1 MSWFAPKLEPGER
14 MILRHPPVWL
24 FVVLA
29 VVVVTIAAA
38 PTVTDLLNRRIES
51 WTEGTIGPDAVIG
64 AVMLLPVWFFVGRWH
79 IAVTDRRVLLRQ
91 GFFGWRIE
99 AMDRRDIEAVYFSN
113 GALVV
118 AGQGRELS
126 TFCIALYTGP
136 LLKQIDPLY
145 DNLKLRTPALRRI
158 LLPGERVL
166 LRLRRPAAAI
176 LAWTVAPALPL
187 LIVILLLAFPDALDM
202 LFGLFSGLM
211 TIVALLLFIILLE
224 LAFSISWAGLF
235 FDHWRIAVTDWRVLV
250 RRGLLGAGREE
261 ITRADIETRIYDRA
275 GSKLVL
281 AGAGR
286 ELVIACSLAQAGRIM
301 KATAPGE
308 ENA

>member
-1 MSWFAPKLEPGER
+1 MGWPGPKLEPGER
-14 MILRHPPVWL
+14 IVVRHPPIWL

-29 VVVVTIAAA
+29 VFVVMVAAA
-38 PTVTDLLNRRIES
+38 PTVTDLLNRRIGS

-64 AVMLLPVWFFVGRWH
+64 AVLLLAAWFFFGRWRVV
-79 IAVTDRRVLLRQ
+79 VTDRRVLLRQ
-91 GFFGWRIE
+91 GFFGLRIE
-99 AMDRRDIEAVYFSN
+99 AMARRDIEAAYFSN

-126 TFCIALYTGP
+126 TFCIARFTGP

-145 DNLKLRTPALRRI
+145 DNLKLRTPALRKI
-158 LLPGERVL
+158 LLPGERVV

-202 LFGLFSGLM
+202 LLGLFSGFM
-211 TIVALLLFIILLE
+211 TIVALLLFIILLQIS
-224 LAFSISWAGLF
+224 FGISWIGLL
-235 FDHWRIAVTDWRVLV
+235 FDHWRVAVTDRRVLV

-261 ITRADIETRIYDRA
+261 IARTDIETRIHDRA
-275 GSKLVL
+275 GGRLVL

-286 ELVIACSLAQAGRIM
+286 EIVIACSLAQAGRIM
-301 KATAPGE
+301 KALAPGKDI
-308 ENA
+308 A